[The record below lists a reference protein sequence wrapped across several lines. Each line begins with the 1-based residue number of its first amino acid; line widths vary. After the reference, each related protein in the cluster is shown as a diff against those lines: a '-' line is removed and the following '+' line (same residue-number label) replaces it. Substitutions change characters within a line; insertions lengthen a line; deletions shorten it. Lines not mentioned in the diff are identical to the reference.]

1 MKVYTYTLQDL
12 QGLSNQVKEVVV
24 TSLAKEGFLDGEQA
38 EKFLENYIVMVSEKG
53 FCGRLIDKF
62 FKLDEAENGT
72 QVIHVVK
79 RT

>member
-12 QGLSNQVKEVVV
+12 QGFSNQVKEVVV

-38 EKFLENYIVMVSEKG
+38 EKFLENYIVLVTERG
-53 FCGRLIDKF
+53 FCGKVMDKLF
-62 FKLDEAENGT
+62 GLDEQEKGT
-72 QVIHVVK
+72 QIIHVVK